1 MSNRCRVSRASS
13 DRRAAVSRWIGGVL
27 VVLAG
32 CAPKAPA
39 ATAPA
44 SQPTPPVADVEVER
58 AAVAATALHQPV
70 QLVFDWNMRDR
81 DARFGGRG
89 SARAEPDYK
98 ARLDLF
104 GPRGE
109 GYFSAAVVDTTL
121 RVPAAVADRVPVPP
135 PALLWSTLGV
145 FHPPADARLA
155 ATRRQGDET
164 RLDYTR
170 GNERWRFTLV
180 GGRLSRAELD
190 RSGGRQTV
198 ELEGTAE
205 LGLPKRAVYRDYAA
219 FRELT
224 LTLDHA
230 NAAQPF
236 PPDTWTP
243 GAR

>member
-1 MSNRCRVSRASS
+1 MTHRHRHSRASS
-13 DRRAAVSRWIGGVL
+13 DRRAAVPRWLGSL
-27 VVLAG
+27 LLVLAA
-32 CAPKAPA
+32 CAPKASP
-39 ATAPA
+39 ATAQG
-44 SQPTPPVADVEVER
+44 SQPTPSGADAEVER
-58 AAVAATALHQPV
+58 AAVASTALRQPV

-81 DARFGGRG
+81 EARFGGRG
-89 SARAEPDYK
+89 SARAEPEYK

-121 RVPAAVADRVPVPP
+121 RVPAAVADRVPIPP

-145 FHPPADARLA
+145 FHPPADARLT
-155 ATRRQGDET
+155 ATRRQGEET
-164 RLDYTR
+164 RLEYTR

-180 GGRLSRAELD
+180 GGRLRRAELD
-190 RSGGRQTV
+190 RSNGRHTV
-198 ELEGTAE
+198 ELEGTAD

>member
-1 MSNRCRVSRASS
+1 MSQRCRTFRVSL
-13 DRRAAVSRWIGGVL
+13 RRAGVARWLGGVL
-27 VVLAG
+27 VVVAG
-32 CAPKAPA
+32 CAPRTPA
-39 ATAPA
+39 TTTPA
-44 SQPTPPVADVEVER
+44 SQPTPPAADAALER
-58 AAVAATALHQPV
+58 EAVAATALRQPV
-70 QLVFDWNMRDR
+70 QLVFDWNLRDR

-89 SARAEPDYK
+89 SARVEPEYK

-121 RVPAAVADRVPVPP
+121 RVPAAVAERVPVPP

-145 FHPPADARLA
+145 LHPPADARLTATRREGA
-155 ATRRQGDET
+155 ATRLE
-164 RLDYTR
+164 YTR
-170 GNERWRFTLV
+170 GDERWRFTLED
-180 GGRLSRAELD
+180 GRLRRAELD

-198 ELEGTAE
+198 ELKGTAE
-205 LGLPKRAVYRDYAA
+205 LGLPKQAVYRDYAA